1 MSKKKAAVIIITVIL
16 AFTGSMLIWEMGKTQ
31 RDPEPESADE
41 EAVDIRMLR
50 PDERE
55 STKDMEPVLVSMSQE
70 EKSRIRETV
79 LQAVEGCG
87 DIYQSVDK
95 GSADNVVLKE
105 EDRHRLTDCLAGQ
118 GYASSCS
125 SNDYNMRGA
134 EALDEVL
141 RQAELGKSVSTEFFT
156 VTKSGT
162 FEWRRLEFDAGELVM
177 TYASAA
183 CEKGRGPNISYM
195 EKVQMYDWRYTEKGW
210 LMLEKAKSKN
220 HELDMHSMYR
230 VLPLTEECREYCRN
244 YIEPVKY
251 KASNL
256 FLTEWDEGSMDKIV
270 FNDVFDILYEMEHG
284 QAYDDRQSPGKVPAA
299 LYEAVITS
307 WFPISAEKLQ
317 QMPGY
322 HEEEKSY
329 DWTAVGLWNTS
340 HQSQQVPEV
349 VEVRHHQD
357 GTVTLVVDAV
367 YILEG
372 QDAAFTHEV
381 TMKPDESG
389 HMKYVGN
396 HILAGGKESISD
408 YIPRMDYE

>member
-1 MSKKKAAVIIITVIL
+1 MGRRKAAVILVMVIL
-16 AFTGSMLIWEMGKTQ
+16 AFAGSMLARGIGKAQ
-31 RDPEPESADE
+31 RNPEPGSVEE
-41 EAVDIRMLR
+41 EAIDIRMLR

-177 TYASAA
+177 TYASAEW
-183 CEKGRGPNISYM
+183 EKGRDPNISY
-195 EKVQMYDWRYTEKGW
+195 
-210 LMLEKAKSKN
+210 
-220 HELDMHSMYR
+220 
-230 VLPLTEECREYCRN
+230 
-244 YIEPVKY
+244 I
-251 KASNL
+251 
-256 FLTEWDEGSMDKIV
+256 
-270 FNDVFDILYEMEHG
+270 
-284 QAYDDRQSPGKVPAA
+284 
-299 LYEAVITS
+299 
-307 WFPISAEKLQ
+307 
-317 QMPGY
+317 
-322 HEEEKSY
+322 
-329 DWTAVGLWNTS
+329 
-340 HQSQQVPEV
+340 
-349 VEVRHHQD
+349 
-357 GTVTLVVDAV
+357 
-367 YILEG
+367 
-372 QDAAFTHEV
+372 
-381 TMKPDESG
+381 
-389 HMKYVGN
+389 
-396 HILAGGKESISD
+396 
-408 YIPRMDYE
+408 

>member
-1 MSKKKAAVIIITVIL
+1 MGRRRAAVIFIMVIL
-16 AFTGSMLIWEMGKTQ
+16 AFAGIMLVWGMGKAQ
-31 RDPEPESADE
+31 REPDSGE
-41 EAVDIRMLR
+41 EETIDVRMLR

-55 STKDMEPVLVSMSQE
+55 STENMEPVLITMGEE

-79 LQAVEGCG
+79 LQAVAGCG

-105 EDRHRLTDCLAGQ
+105 EDMHRLAVCLAGQ
-118 GYASSCS
+118 GYASACS
-125 SNDYNMRGA
+125 SNDFNMQGA
-134 EALDEVL
+134 EALDEAL
-141 RQAELGKSVSTEFFT
+141 RQAEQGKSVSTEFFT

-162 FEWRRLEFDAGELVM
+162 FEWRQLEFDAGELVM

-183 CEKGRGPNISYM
+183 WEKGRDANISYM
-195 EKVQMYDWRYTEKGW
+195 EKVRMYDWRYTEKGW

-230 VLPLTEECREYCRN
+230 VLPLTEECREYCRK

-251 KASNL
+251 KTSNL
-256 FLTEWDEGSMDKIV
+256 FLTEWDEETMDKLV
-270 FNDVFDILYEMEHG
+270 FNDIFDTLYEMEYG
-284 QAYDDRQSPGKVPAA
+284 QVYDDRQSPGKVPAA
-299 LYEAVITS
+299 LYESVITS
-307 WFPISAEKLQ
+307 WLPISAEKLQ

-340 HQSQQVPEV
+340 HQSQQEPEV
-349 VEVRHHQD
+349 VEVRHEPG

-389 HMKYVGN
+389 HMKYVSN
-396 HILAGGKESISD
+396 HILEAGKNRISD
-408 YIPRMDYE
+408 YIPRMDYK